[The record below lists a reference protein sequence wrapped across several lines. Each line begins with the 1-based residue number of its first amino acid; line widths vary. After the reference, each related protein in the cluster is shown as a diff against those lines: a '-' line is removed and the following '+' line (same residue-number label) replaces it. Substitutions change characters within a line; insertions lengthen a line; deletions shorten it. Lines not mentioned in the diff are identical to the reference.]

1 MVGPP
6 RGSLQSG
13 NIGRRPGAPGEA
25 SPVGRRRVGC
35 WRGVWGRPRRKSPS
49 TTVCDNRTP
58 NAARLGVTCSRPRHP
73 LKRSRERIGHPTP
86 RGSFLPPVAFVRS
99 RCSPNFLQLGDSE
112 THTYA
117 GSMHGC
123 VHRLG
128 QQRSVQRPSTSQ
140 QGARLSATSATHQ
153 RTARS
158 AGRQIG
164 KGKEGQAEKA
174 ELIFVFSV
182 VPARGRFI
190 KKTHVWTIK
199 ETAVRGLASHL
210 Q

>member
-1 MVGPP
+1 MKAHWAWREGRDLRNGRTLP
-6 RGSLQSG
+6 GSLQSG
-13 NIGRRPGAPGEA
+13 NIGRRPVRPARPRRLVGEGWD
-25 SPVGRRRVGC
+25 VGG
-35 WRGVWGRPRRKSPS
+35 GVWGRPRRKSPS

-128 QQRSVQRPSTSQ
+128 QQRSVQRLSTSQ

-158 AGRQIG
+158 AGSQIG
-164 KGKEGQAEKA
+164 KGKEGLAEKA
-174 ELIFVFSV
+174 ELTFVF
-182 VPARGRFI
+182 I
-190 KKTHVWTIK
+190 
-199 ETAVRGLASHL
+199 
-210 Q
+210 